1 MRIKYG
7 AKEGGW
13 LTKAVRGSFGV
24 GLWKEIYKESFY
36 IKQHNNLILGDGSRI
51 KFWEDAWCSEEP
63 FRMLFP
69 ILYTMSSSKRVS
81 VNEVWRLVGE
91 LGGMGSPI

>member
-7 AKEGGW
+7 AKEGGR
-13 LTKAVRGSFGV
+13 LTKAVRCSFGV

-63 FRMLFP
+63 FRM
-69 ILYTMSSSKRVS
+69 SGSKRVS

-91 LGGMGSPI
+91 LVGMRSPI